1 MRRKYQM
8 KSNLHLALLAT
19 IFSIALPLATFNAAA
34 ADTVPAQTTT
44 AHEKVIFQVSDS
56 VPAKWNLTLN
66 NAKNIQDAVGKDR
79 VDVEIVAYGPG
90 VDMLKLE
97 SEVANRI
104 DSALANGV
112 KIVACE
118 NTMKSMK
125 LTQGDMLPSIGY
137 VPGGVVELMRKQRE
151 GWSYIRP

>member
-1 MRRKYQM
+1 M
-8 KSNLHLALLAT
+8 KHHLHLALLAT
-19 IFSIALPLATFNAAA
+19 IFALTLPLATFNAVASDA
-34 ADTVPAQTTT
+34 TPAQTSS

-66 NAKNIQDAVGKDR
+66 NVKNIQDAVGKDK
-79 VDVEIVAYGPG
+79 VDIEIVAYGPG

-104 DSALANGV
+104 DTALANGV

-118 NTMKSMK
+118 NTMKNMK
-125 LTQGDMLPSIGY
+125 LTQADMLPTIGY

>member
-1 MRRKYQM
+1 M
-8 KSNLHLALLAT
+8 KRHLHPALLAT
-19 IFSIALPLATFNAAA
+19 IFSLTLPLATFNAAA
-34 ADTVPAQTTT
+34 ADAAPAQSTGT
-44 AHEKVIFQVSDS
+44 HEKVIFQVSDS

-66 NAKNIQDAVGKDR
+66 NAKNIQDAVGKDK
-79 VDVEIVAYGPG
+79 VDIEIVAYGPG

-104 DSALANGV
+104 DTALSNGV

-118 NTMKSMK
+118 NTMKNMK
-125 LTQGDMLPSIGY
+125 LTQADMLPTIGY